1 MSRWI
6 QIPLELNIDL
16 DVWEG
21 YEDVATELIVEDA
34 FENYIPKDGTNLTI
48 KEKPPENTNFSII
61 EKPEEI
67 KNEPQHYFGLAYR
80 GRFNINN
87 PPNGDD

>member
-34 FENYIPKDGTNLTI
+34 FENYIPKDGTKLTI
-48 KEKPPENTNFSII
+48 KEN
-61 EKPEEI
+61 
-67 KNEPQHYFGLAYR
+67 LD
-80 GRFNINN
+80 INN
-87 PPNGDD
+87 NHIKGN